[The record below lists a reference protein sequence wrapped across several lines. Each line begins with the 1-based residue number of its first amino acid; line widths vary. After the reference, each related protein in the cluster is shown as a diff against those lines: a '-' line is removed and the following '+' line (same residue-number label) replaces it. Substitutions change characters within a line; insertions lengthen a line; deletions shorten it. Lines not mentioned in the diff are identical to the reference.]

1 MINKRGS
8 SDFLSGLRAVKEE
21 NAVVRPTE
29 VKSTPISQET
39 VAAKGRERPAIQAAA
54 PSAPTPRQKGREGK
68 VSITQWLDPVVRKQ
82 LAQISLD
89 EDKDQYK
96 LINEALN
103 LLFEKYGRST
113 IA

>member
-1 MINKRGS
+1 M
-8 SDFLSGLRAVKEE
+8 SGLRVVKEE
-21 NAVVRPTE
+21 NAVVRPAE
-29 VKSTPISQET
+29 VKQAPVRQEI
-39 VAAKGRERPAIQAAA
+39 AAPDVEERPVAQAPA
-54 PSAPTPRQKGREGK
+54 PLPRQKGREGK
-68 VSITQWLDPVVRKQ
+68 VSITQWVDPIVRKQ

-89 EDKDQYK
+89 EDKDQYE

>member
-1 MINKRGS
+1 MTARKGT
-8 SDFLSGLRAVKEE
+8 DFLSGLRVVKEE

-29 VKSTPISQET
+29 VKA
-39 VAAKGRERPAIQAAA
+39 VAPAA
-54 PSAPTPRQKGREGK
+54 PASIPERTIIHAPADTGPAPRQKGREGK
-68 VSITQWLDPVVRKQ
+68 VSITQWVDPVVRKQ

-89 EDKDQYK
+89 EDKDQYE

>member
-1 MINKRGS
+1 MSAKRGN
-8 SDFLSGLRAVKEE
+8 DFLTGLRAVKEE

-29 VKSTPISQET
+29 AK
-39 VAAKGRERPAIQAAA
+39 VAAPAAA
-54 PSAPTPRQKGREGK
+54 IIPERTIVHSPTETGPAPRQKGREGK
-68 VSITQWLDPVVRKQ
+68 VSITQWVDPVVRKQ

-89 EDKDQYK
+89 EDKDQYQ

>member
-1 MINKRGS
+1 MSSKRGS
-8 SDFLSGLRAVKEE
+8 SDFLSGLRVVKEE
-21 NAVVRPTE
+21 NAVVRPAE
-29 VKSTPISQET
+29 VKPAPGRQEIAASDVEQRPVIQASPPSTPM
-39 VAAKGRERPAIQAAA
+39 
-54 PSAPTPRQKGREGK
+54 PRQKGREGK
-68 VSITQWLDPVVRKQ
+68 VSITQWVDPIVRKQ

-89 EDKDQYK
+89 EDKDQYE

>member
-1 MINKRGS
+1 MSTKRG

-21 NAVVRPTE
+21 SGVVRPTE
-29 VKSTPISQET
+29 AKAPPARPVAVGDALDGPVPQPLITPAQ
-39 VAAKGRERPAIQAAA
+39 
-54 PSAPTPRQKGREGK
+54 TPRQKGREGK
-68 VSITQWLDPVVRKQ
+68 VSITQWVDPVVRKQ
-82 LAQISLD
+82 IAQISLD
-89 EDKDQYK
+89 EDKDQYE